1 MPPLVE
7 RNDPAMSNSN
17 GLRAMPTVSSF
28 EQDVKKDSNSA
39 RRTLNAGELQAE
51 KQALVSFQQGSGGD
65 LHGSAKS
72 SAAVGSSRDGTWNE
86 GSQFDVM
93 A

>member
-1 MPPLVE
+1 
-7 RNDPAMSNSN
+7 MSNSN

-28 EQDVKKDSNSA
+28 EQDVKKDPTSVRKA
-39 RRTLNAGELQAE
+39 LNAGELLSE
-51 KQALVSFQQGSGGD
+51 KQALVSFQQGSEGG
-65 LHGSAKS
+65 LQGSAKS
-72 SAAVGSSRDGTWNE
+72 AAALGSSRDATWNE